1 MACATLAKA
10 LALRGHHIGFAFRD
24 LGPLAFLPDTKGYD
38 RFQAPRAKNEGLI
51 AERPVSY
58 AEILLGCGYK
68 QAGEL
73 TALVGGWRAILSQWK
88 PDLVVADYA
97 PTALV
102 AARSLAI
109 RRVTFGN
116 GFFTPPQLT
125 PIPPYRYDEPVDPA
139 RLTGAESTTLASVN
153 AALAAFDHA
162 PLGRLADVFDA
173 DEHFLCTFPELDQY
187 QHRPAT
193 GYWGPRYRFDRGL
206 DLEWPQGPGKRIF
219 VYVKTKMPQLDAL
232 IDLLAANPHR
242 VIAFIPGLDA
252 ARRARLASRS
262 RIAAERPVRLD
273 GLMRQCDLLVSHGGE
288 IATGALLAG
297 VPQLSFPLH
306 YEQYLTSRRLEQVG
320 SGAWMGPKAPVER
333 MREAFAALLSDP
345 RYANAAKAFARR
357 YTAFSP
363 AEQRRRIAARIDEIL
378 AAKSALPPQEAD
390 PILSRS
396 PPSGAQE

>member
-1 MACATLAKA
+1 MARILFAWELGGELGHAMACATLANA

-24 LGPLAFLPDTKGYD
+24 LGPLAFLPETKGYE
-38 RFQAPRAKNEGLI
+38 RFQAPRAKQEGLI

-68 QAGEL
+68 QPGEL
-73 TALVGGWRAILSQWK
+73 TALVAGWRAILSQWK

-102 AARSLAI
+102 AARSLGL

-116 GFFTPPQLT
+116 GFFTPPQIT
-125 PIPPYRYDEPVDPA
+125 PIPPYRYDEPVDAA
-139 RLTGAESTTLASVN
+139 RLNAAESTTLASVN

-162 PLGRLADVFDA
+162 PLARLADVFDA

-206 DLEWPQGPGKRIF
+206 ELDWPRGTGKRIF
-219 VYVKTKMPQLDAL
+219 VYVKTAMSQLDTF
-232 IDLLAANPHR
+232 IDLIAASPHR

-252 ARRARLASRS
+252 PRRTRLASLT
-262 RIAAERPVRLD
+262 RIVTERPVRLD

-297 VPQLSFPLH
+297 VPELSFPTH
-306 YEQYLTSRRLEQVG
+306 YEQYLTSRRLEQLG
-320 SGAWMGPKAPVER
+320 SGAWVGPKAPIER
-333 MREAFAALLSDP
+333 VREALAALLGDP

-357 YTAFSP
+357 YTGFSP
-363 AEQRRRIAARIDEIL
+363 AEQRRRIAARID
-378 AAKSALPPQEAD
+378 D
-390 PILSRS
+390 ILS
-396 PPSGAQE
+396 PK